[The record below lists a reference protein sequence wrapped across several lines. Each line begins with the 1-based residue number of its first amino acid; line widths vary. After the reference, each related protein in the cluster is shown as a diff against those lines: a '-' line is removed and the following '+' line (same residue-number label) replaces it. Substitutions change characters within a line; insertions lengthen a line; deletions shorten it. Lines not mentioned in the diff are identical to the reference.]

1 MTNKQRPCG
10 IFYKDAAREGVS
22 EDVLAAARKQHEI
35 AHVLWEWWT
44 AENSDG
50 WHNPS
55 LARESLAASEAAAKE
70 GIKALQ
76 DAMKAKTGAP
86 VVR

>member
-50 WHNPS
+50 WHNPA
-55 LARESLAASEAAAKE
+55 LARESLASSEAAAKE